1 METDGLKINADAMRA
16 DPSGRV
22 WIGTQGQGLW
32 RSDPGVTRFERLNLP
47 LPSPDVF
54 SLAFLPADAP
64 THLYVGT
71 DEGLARDRTRKR
83 REEKEK

>member
-1 METDGLKINADAMRA
+1 MRA

-32 RSDPGVTRFERLNLP
+32 RSDAAVTRFERLNLP

-71 DEGLARDRTRKR
+71 DEGLARIALEKDGRP
-83 REEKEK
+83 EE